1 MVHGH
6 AKAQLLDIETKASFL
21 IADEDDHGMKAEVR
35 IAAVEPQQRSFN
47 EGELVR
53 GHWED
58 YTGVSECPWSLSDR
72 SLPRRERILS
82 GRHLIDGEPLRVKH
96 GVSGNQ

>member
-47 EGELVR
+47 EGELVAAIGKIIR
-53 GHWED
+53 EFQNVHGPSA
-58 YTGVSECPWSLSDR
+58 TGVYPVA
-72 SLPRRERILS
+72 S
-82 GRHLIDGEPLRVKH
+82 GFSPVAT
-96 GVSGNQ
+96 